1 MLYFD
6 VTHGSDEWFE
16 ARRGIPTSSC
26 FDKIVTPKGVF
37 STQSKAYALVLLA
50 ELYTGEPQQQFAP
63 TYWMERGSIL
73 EAEAADQYE
82 FMTGNTLLPGGFIT
96 DDKMRWGASP
106 DRMVADKDG
115 NIIGALE
122 IKCPAP
128 WTHMGN
134 LIDKAIDKK
143 YIPQVQGQMLACENL
158 QFVDWFSYH
167 PTLSPSLIRTPRDDA
182 FIKVLET
189 GLTQFHTTM
198 EGYIDQ
204 LIKDGKV
211 SERPNKL
218 EEMKAKAKKM
228 EYEII

>member
-6 VTHGSDEWFE
+6 IAHGSEEWFE

-26 FDKIVTPKGVF
+26 FDKIVTPKGVY
-37 STQSKAYALVLLA
+37 STQAESFSMILIA
-50 ELYTGEPQQQFAP
+50 ELLTGEPQQQFAP

-96 DDKMRWGASP
+96 DDQIRWGASP

-128 WTHMGN
+128 WTHVKN
-134 LIDKAIDKK
+134 RLTKAIDKK
-143 YIPQVQGQMLACENL
+143 YIPQVQGQMFVCENL
-158 QFVDWFSYH
+158 KFVDWFSYH
-167 PTLSPSLIRTPRDDA
+167 PDMLPSLIRTPRDPQYQKILGESMNV
-182 FIKVLET
+182 FYKNFNVYL
-189 GLTQFHTTM
+189 
-198 EGYIDQ
+198 DQ
-204 LIKDGKV
+204 LVEQGDIKEK
-211 SERPNKL
+211 PNKL
-218 EEMKAKAKKM
+218 AEMQEKARKL
-228 EYEII
+228 